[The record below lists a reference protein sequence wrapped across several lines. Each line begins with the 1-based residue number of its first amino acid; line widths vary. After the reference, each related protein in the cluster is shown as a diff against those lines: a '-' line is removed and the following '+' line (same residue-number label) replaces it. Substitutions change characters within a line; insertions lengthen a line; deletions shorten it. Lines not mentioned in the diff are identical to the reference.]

1 MKKITFM
8 AVIAA
13 LSFSLFSCSNDDT
26 DIASG
31 NSGNEKAELKVD
43 AGIYG
48 LTKAAGPISSFP
60 AGSALGLF
68 ITPNTLGNYYDTKE
82 NSANVKATYQSSA
95 WSLTPP
101 VLLTNTVGY
110 VYAYYPYSTAGTNAL
125 AIPVNHTSQ
134 NDFMHGKYASA
145 VSKANPTVSIA
156 MKHALAMIQFKMSKK
171 DFPWVGK
178 LTQVEIANKSG
189 KTVLFSEGTMEIA
202 TGKITNTS
210 GKNASAV
217 IESSVGLLTIPSNA
231 QTDEN
236 TYPKVL
242 VMPVAS
248 SGALGDIVMKFTID
262 GKVYSCD
269 VPATTV
275 WKAGT
280 KNTYTVTVQ
289 GNELKL
295 DTNVTIEN
303 WTTGVSGSVTPVL

>member
-1 MKKITFM
+1 MKKILFM
-8 AVIAA
+8 AVITA
-13 LSFSLFSCSNDDT
+13 LSFGLFSCSNDDT
-26 DIASG
+26 DIPTG
-31 NSGNEKAELKVD
+31 NTDNEKSALKVE

-48 LTKAAGPISSFP
+48 LTKSGPISSFP

-68 ITPNTLGNYYDTKE
+68 ITPNTLGNYYDTQA

-101 VLLTNTVGY
+101 VLLTNTTAY
-110 VYAYYPYSTAGTNAL
+110 VYAYYPHSTTATNAL
-125 AIPVNHTSQ
+125 AVPVNHTSQ
-134 NDFMHGKYASA
+134 TDYMYGKYTNG
-145 VSKANPTVSIA
+145 VSKANPTVSIS
-156 MKHALAMIQFKMSKK
+156 MKHALAMIQFKLSKK
-171 DFPWVGK
+171 DFPWEGK
-178 LTQVEIANKSG
+178 LTKVEIANKSG

-202 TGKITNTS
+202 AGQITNTT
-210 GKNASAV
+210 GKNASAS
-217 IESSVGLLTIPSNA
+217 IEDATGLLSIPATAS
-231 QTDEN
+231 TDEA

-242 VMPVAS
+242 VLPVAS
-248 SGALGDIVMKFTID
+248 SGAAGDILMKFTID

-269 VPATTV
+269 VPASTV

-295 DTNVTIEN
+295 NANVSIEN